1 MSDATCSAIRNTTS
15 MFSPFTVALR
25 SLVMISLVMMT
36 GCMHYQPWPLSASAS
51 AESFTGRS
59 LNDAGLKTFLSEQGV
74 RSSPKSWTPDRLAL
88 AAAYFHSD
96 VAVARAEAQEAEAAI
111 TTAAQRPN
119 PVLSFSPEYNS
130 TSSGISPWII
140 TPTLDVPIETAGK
153 RSHRIEQSRATAEAA
168 RLRVA
173 AKSWDVRSKVHA
185 AMLDLH
191 AARES
196 EALLKEEQA
205 LHEEELK
212 RLDAQVKA
220 GETPAFELTQA
231 RLSLNR
237 ARLALHDVEMK
248 SATARAA
255 LAAAVGVPAS
265 AIDAVSLDFS
275 VFNSLPAAPGSR
287 TRKRALTHRADLL
300 AALADYAATEGALR
314 LEIAKQYPDIHINPG
329 YQLDQTDNQ
338 WALGISVE
346 LPILNQNRGPI
357 AQAEA
362 KRKTA
367 QAKFEGIQATV
378 FGEIELALA
387 AYRAAQ
393 AKAATAGKLTDD
405 AAAQAESAR
414 KMVEAG
420 ELSPLEHTRRR
431 IEVSAARLAKQEA
444 LQEAR
449 VALAALEAAIQ
460 VPARKW

>member
-1 MSDATCSAIRNTTS
+1 MIPR
-15 MFSPFTVALR
+15 
-25 SLVMISLVMMT
+25 LVLFLCLACASCV
-36 GCMHYQPWPLSASAS
+36 HYQPRPLSASAS
-51 AESFTGRS
+51 AASFTGRS
-59 LNDAGLKTFLSEQGV
+59 LHDAGLKAFLAEQGGG
-74 RSSPKSWTPDRLAL
+74 SSSRRWSADRLAL
-88 AAAYFHSD
+88 AAAYFHPD
-96 VAVARAEAQEAEAAI
+96 VAVARAEAEEAGAAI
-111 TTAAQRPN
+111 MTAGQRPN

-153 RSHRIEQSRATAEAA
+153 RARRIEQSRATAEAA

-196 EALLKEEQA
+196 EALLKEEQT

-237 ARLALHDVEMK
+237 ARLALHDVEKK

-275 VFNSLPAAPGSR
+275 AFNTLPSAPGSR
-287 TRKRALTHRADLL
+287 ARKRALTHRADLL
-300 AALADYAATEGALR
+300 AALADYAATDAALR
-314 LEIAKQYPDIHINPG
+314 LEIARQYPDIRINPG

-346 LPILNQNRGPI
+346 LPVLNQNRGPI

-367 QAKFEGIQATV
+367 QTKFEALQATV

-393 AKAATAGKLTDD
+393 AKAATAAKLTND
-405 AAAQAESAR
+405 AAAQADSAG

-431 IEVSAARLAKQEA
+431 IEVTAAKLARQEA

-449 VALAALEAAIQ
+449 AALAALEAAIQ

>member
-1 MSDATCSAIRNTTS
+1 MTSRLASLLVLTCASC
-15 MFSPFTVALR
+15 VQ
-25 SLVMISLVMMT
+25 
-36 GCMHYQPWPLSASAS
+36 YQPRPISASAS
-51 AESFTGRS
+51 AESFSGRS
-59 LNDAGLKTFLSEQGV
+59 LQDTGLKNFLAEQGA
-74 RSSPKSWTPDRLAL
+74 RSSSKSWTPDRLAL
-88 AAAYFHSD
+88 AAAYFHPE
-96 VAVARAEAQEAEAAI
+96 VAVARAEAEEAEAGI
-111 TTAAQRPN
+111 VTAAQRPN

-140 TPTLDVPIETAGK
+140 TPALDVPIETAGK
-153 RSHRIEQSRATAEAA
+153 RAKRIEQSRALAEAA

-185 AMLDLH
+185 AMLDLY

-237 ARLALHDVEMK
+237 ARLALHDVEKK
-248 SATARAA
+248 SATARAS
-255 LAAAVGVPAS
+255 LAAATGVSS
-265 AIDAVSLDFS
+265 AALDAASLDFS
-275 VFNSLPAAPGSR
+275 IFSTLPASPGSR
-287 TRKRALTHRADLL
+287 ARKRALTHRADLL
-300 AALADYAATEGALR
+300 AALADYAAAEAALR

-367 QAKFEGIQATV
+367 QAKFEAMQATV
-378 FGEIELALA
+378 FGDIELALA

-393 AKAATAGKLTDD
+393 AKAATAAKLTDD
-405 AAAQAESAR
+405 AAAQADSAK

-420 ELSPLEHTRRR
+420 EISPLELTRRR
-431 IEVSAARLAKQEA
+431 IEVTAAKLAKQEA

>member
-1 MSDATCSAIRNTTS
+1 MQSLMTS
-15 MFSPFTVALR
+15 RIAVSLFTLLAFA
-25 SLVMISLVMMT
+25 
-36 GCMHYQPWPLSASAS
+36 GCVQFQPRPLSASAS
-51 AESFTGRS
+51 SESFVGRS
-59 LNDAGLKTFLSEQGV
+59 LQDAGLKAFLAEQGV
-74 RSSPKSWTPDRLAL
+74 RSSSKSWTPDRLAL
-88 AAAYFHSD
+88 AAAYFHPD
-96 VAVARAEAQEAEAAI
+96 VAVARAEADEAAAAI
-111 TTAAQRPN
+111 TTAGQRPN

-140 TPTLDVPIETAGK
+140 TPTLDMPVETAGK
-153 RSHRIEQSRATAEAA
+153 RAKRIEQARASAEAA

-173 AKSWDVRSKVHA
+173 AKSWDARTKVHS

-205 LHEEELK
+205 LHEEELT

-237 ARLALHDVEMK
+237 ARLALHDVEKK

-255 LAAAVGVPAS
+255 LAAAVGVPSS
-265 AIDAVSLDFS
+265 ALDAASLDFS
-275 VFNSLPAAPGSR
+275 VFNTLPPAPGSR
-287 TRKRALTHRADLL
+287 ARKRALTHRADLL
-300 AALADYAATEGALR
+300 AALADYAAAEAALR

-362 KRKTA
+362 RRKTA
-367 QAKFEGIQATV
+367 QAKFEALQAAV
-378 FGEIELALA
+378 FGDLELALA

-393 AKAATAGKLTDD
+393 AKAATAAKLTDD
-405 AAAQAESAR
+405 ATAQADSAK
-414 KMVEAG
+414 KMIEAG
-420 ELSPLEHTRRR
+420 EISPLEHTRRR
-431 IEVSAARLAKQEA
+431 IEVTAAKLARQEA
-444 LQEAR
+444 TQDAR